1 MLFVSHITHFGNP
14 KKITFKSFEKNMS
27 NFMDKNDIFYLD
39 NVCDRNDYL
48 QRNLV

>member
-1 MLFVSHITHFGNP
+1 MVVSHITHFGNP

-27 NFMDKNDIFYLD
+27 NFIYKIDVFYLD

-48 QRNLV
+48 QRSLV